1 MKVTVLQKS
10 RRNTYAVCDNTGLQG
25 MIDMKKDRTFYQAK
39 FEYYRNINKW
49 LVIVISISSLFYTIS
64 DWYLF
69 GQINL
74 ITVPARTAILIPFA
88 VFMAVNAKVNDYRII
103 VPLSYLVGHS
113 VMWCTIGA
121 CIFLPDLTFAS
132 DGFIIIMAIFILLGF
147 AAPYK
152 WSIVLTGLIFA
163 DIAVANTFLH
173 YPEFA
178 MMLILGIPFYVGICV
193 IDWAIERTYL
203 SQYEAKKQ
211 LEENAYH
218 DQLTG
223 IYNRN
228 IMDSI
233 IDEKKCFRCFGGKN
247 LCVQLMDI
255 DLFKHVNDTY
265 GHEGG
270 DVVLK
275 EIVKLAVSQTTDVPN
290 YMIRWGGEEF
300 LLITQ
305 ESPAMAVNR
314 AEKIR
319 RIIETQARSVCPV
332 TVSIGVTIYEGGD
345 YNHAVQKAD
354 QALYIAKNSGRNQV
368 YVEESMQCKI

>member
-1 MKVTVLQKS
+1 
-10 RRNTYAVCDNTGLQG
+10 
-25 MIDMKKDRTFYQAK
+25 MKKDRTFYQAK
-39 FEYYRNINKW
+39 FEYYRNINMW

-88 VFMAVNAKVNDYRII
+88 IFMIVNAKDNDYRII
-103 VPLSYLVGHS
+103 VPISYLVGHS

-121 CIFLPDLTFAS
+121 CVYLPDLTFAS
-132 DGFIIIMAIFILLGF
+132 DGFIIIMAAFILLGF
-147 AAPYK
+147 AAPCK
-152 WSIVLTGLIFA
+152 WGIVLTGLIFV

-178 MMLILGIPFYVGICV
+178 MMLILGIPFYVGICM
-193 IDWAIERTYL
+193 IDYAIEQTYL
-203 SQYEAKKQ
+203 AQYEAKRQ

-275 EIVKLAVSQTTDVPN
+275 EIVKLAVSQTMDVPN

-305 ESPAMAVNR
+305 ESPVMAVNR

-319 RIIETQARSVCPV
+319 RTIETQARSVCPV
-332 TVSIGVTIYEGGD
+332 TVSIGVTLYEGGD

-368 YVEESMQCKI
+368 YVEESMQGKI